1 MQTTRIVALI
11 IAAAAVVTGTILEGT
26 TENPANLFLP
36 WMFGVTVL
44 ETARRK
50 QSAWL
55 HFGAVPVV
63 LGVSAYGIGWTLGP
77 GHVTS
82 TVSMLVYG
90 GVAVAIAASV
100 GAKVG
105 PKGTATPHGGGQ

>member
-1 MQTTRIVALI
+1 MVALI
-11 IAAAAVVTGTILEGT
+11 IAAAAVVAGVLIEGT

-36 WMFGVTVL
+36 WMFGLAVL

-55 HFGAVPVV
+55 HLGAVPVV
-63 LGVSAYGIGWTLGP
+63 LGVSAYGVGWTLGP
-77 GHVTS
+77 GHVAS
-82 TVSMLVYG
+82 PVSMLVYA
-90 GVAVAIAASV
+90 GVAVAITASV

-105 PKGTATPHGGGQ
+105 PTGTAAQRGEGQ

>member
-1 MQTTRIVALI
+1 MRTTRIIALM
-11 IAAAAVVTGTILEGT
+11 IAAAAVVTGVMIEGT
-26 TENPANLFLP
+26 MENPTNLFLP

-63 LGVSAYGIGWTLGP
+63 LGVSAYGVGWTLGP

-82 TVSMLVYG
+82 AVSMLVYA

-105 PKGTATPHGGGQ
+105 PNGTAAQHGGGQ

>member
-1 MQTTRIVALI
+1 MRATRIAALI
-11 IAAAAVVTGTILEGT
+11 IAATAVVAGVMIEGT
-26 TENPANLFLP
+26 TQNPTNLFLP
-36 WMFGVTVL
+36 WMFGLAVL
-44 ETARRK
+44 EAERRK

-63 LGVSAYGIGWTLGP
+63 LGVSAYGVGWTLGP
-77 GHVTS
+77 GHVAS
-82 TVSMLVYG
+82 AVSMLVYA

-105 PKGTATPHGGGQ
+105 PEGTAAQHGGGQ